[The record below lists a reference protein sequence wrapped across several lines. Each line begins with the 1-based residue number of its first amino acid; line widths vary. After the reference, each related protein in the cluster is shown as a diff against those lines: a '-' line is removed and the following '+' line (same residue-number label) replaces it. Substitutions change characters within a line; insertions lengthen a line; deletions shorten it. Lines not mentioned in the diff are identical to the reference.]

1 MDKVPRPQKYKVMA
15 IRKGNLPLRG
25 IQLPNG
31 RLEFPQGVLWSRQNG
46 VSLVMETPDSRS

>member
-25 IQLPNG
+25 IQLNQPG
-31 RLEFPQGVLWSRQNG
+31 LEIQNLVL
-46 VSLVMETPDSRS
+46 